1 MWEYLRNTHPLLTAK
16 QSSPIPESA
25 LHLPPGAEKTIPA
38 LTTHGSPGDRY
49 AVIIPLFIIY
59 FKHLKIN

>member
-1 MWEYLRNTHPLLTAK
+1 MGIPQEH
-16 QSSPIPESA
+16 SSFADSKTEQPHTRECPA
-25 LHLPPGAEKTIPA
+25 FTPGAEKTIPA

-59 FKHLKIN
+59 FKNLKIN